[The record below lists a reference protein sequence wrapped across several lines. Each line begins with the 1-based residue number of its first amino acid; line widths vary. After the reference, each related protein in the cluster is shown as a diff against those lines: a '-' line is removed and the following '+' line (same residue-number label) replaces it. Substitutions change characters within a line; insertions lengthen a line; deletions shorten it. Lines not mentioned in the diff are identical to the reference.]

1 MKKELDSSNPD
12 TTIHNV
18 CSECGLKASEATF
31 KKKWIKSVQYC
42 HLVSTYHK
50 WICDY
55 CKEEKSVTQTR
66 DFYYPDFNLIEQWK
80 INT

>member
-1 MKKELDSSNPD
+1 MKKELDSNNHA

-66 DFYYPDFNLIEQWK
+66 DMFYPDFNLI
-80 INT
+80 